1 MTTIFCNVWTLSL
14 WYQSHSYFFRLF
26 AQIRKDINSKK
37 TEPLTIADATSH
49 HAIRQA
55 SLKEVHTS
63 VTNMWKGDIY
73 SRSLRNIIRI
83 LLRVHLAPARMARHR
98 DTRQR
103 KAIEKQTE
111 KDQRSLDRRFRNS
124 KRQIPRL
131 MDELAMAII
140 NERPASVMQKI
151 GEKLQQSLRPP
162 ARDVRREGERDEH
175 DMNAN
180 TESPEEEEGEEGE
193 EGGEDQDPESSPK
206 TIRALLSIVRMLIES
221 GKIQRVVT
229 CNNIQHAAFKGTTF
243 TEKEKMVAAKI
254 VNFLRP
260 FVQQRT
266 DDNRLPEP
274 HILTRAPLA
283 ALANTITTI
292 TGFPSLV
299 QSLSITS
306 QQDLR
311 SLQLTAAGAYDAFHG
326 QWDIPINDASW
337 ITNSYDAGKNK
348 AIIFGAFFDM
358 SRMEALMDSHGLQFA
373 WRVIFVS
380 KWTVRLLGKA
390 KPGKTF
396 VKSNYEAR
404 RKRKTNAARSMLTT
418 EVPPLD
424 RLEIEALAETLT
436 SQINDLTSALRPLRK
451 EISQLELRRMDLGRC
466 VRKLPWD
473 PGSDCY
479 QQLKSI
485 RQELSAKQLKAS
497 EIEKELASAKG
508 SLYALNRALRATQV
522 ASGATQAASATIAT
536 GSEKVEKEDYV
547 EKVRV
552 IQCCRFFN
560 FVGQLL
566 TLLSSK

>member
-1 MTTIFCNVWTLSL
+1 MDTIIVISL
-14 WYQSHSYFFRLF
+14 WYQSHSYFLRLF
-26 AQIRKDINSKK
+26 AQIRKEINSKS
-37 TEPLTIADATSH
+37 TEPLTIAGATSH

-55 SLKEVHTS
+55 SLKEVYTS
-63 VTNMWKGDIY
+63 VTNMWMGDIY
-73 SRSLRNIIRI
+73 SRSLRNVIRI
-83 LLRVHLAPARMARHR
+83 LLRIHLAPARMARYQ
-98 DTRQR
+98 DTRLR
-103 KAIEKQTE
+103 KAKKKQMEKE
-111 KDQRSLDRRFRNS
+111 QRNLDRRFRNS

-180 TESPEEEEGEEGE
+180 TESPDVEDTEEDEEEEEEE
-193 EGGEDQDPESSPK
+193 EEEDQDQESSAK
-206 TIRALLSIVRMLIES
+206 TIRALLAIVRMLIES

-229 CNNIQHAAFKGTTF
+229 CNDIQHAAFKGTML

-283 ALANTITTI
+283 ALANTIATI
-292 TGFPSLV
+292 TGCPSLV
-299 QSLSITS
+299 RSLSITS

-348 AIIFGAFFDM
+348 AITFGAFFDM

-373 WRVIFVS
+373 WRIIFVS
-380 KWTVRLLGKA
+380 KWTVRLLGRA

-404 RKRKTNAARSMLTT
+404 RKRKTNVARSTLTT
-418 EVPPLD
+418 EVPPSD
-424 RLEIEALAETLT
+424 RLEMEALAETRT
-436 SQINDLTSALRPLRK
+436 SQINDLTRALRPLRK
-451 EISQLELRRMDLGRC
+451 EISKLELRRMDLGRC

-473 PGSDCY
+473 PGSDNY
-479 QQLKSI
+479 QKLKEI
-485 RQELSAKQLKAS
+485 RQAIGIKRLEAIK
-497 EIEKELASAKG
+497 IEKALAAAKN
-508 SLYALNRALRATQV
+508 SSYELNRALRT
-522 ASGATQAASATIAT
+522 SAAANTKIAEST
-536 GSEKVEKEDYV
+536 SKAKISNEDYV
-547 EKVRV
+547 EKVRLDHYGYL
-552 IQCCRFFN
+552 FLAHF
-560 FVGQLL
+560 
-566 TLLSSK
+566 